1 MIAPAVLLGLVMPY
15 LAGVQG
21 TCDPDTVNQIKAFWN
36 GNPPQHNLE
45 KLNGFLTHLTAPGYY
60 TGSQEDIE
68 CFQSNFNEDGSAFD
82 VVITHNA
89 DTTVDVVYQA
99 TDNGDG
105 TLTLTSPDFP
115 SAETVYVIYFDNQV
129 LAYFN
134 CQDSENQTYKGFAG
148 IGVVNANNSDIE
160 FSPTILKGLKEAD
173 SALEQLKLATLPG
186 IDTSC
191 GN

>member
-1 MIAPAVLLGLVMPY
+1 MIALVVLLGLVMPY

-21 TCDPDTVNQIKAFWN
+21 TCDPDAVKQIKAFWN
-36 GNPPQHNLE
+36 GKPPLNNLE
-45 KLNGFLTHLTAPGYY
+45 KLNGVLTYLTAPGYF
-60 TGSQEDIE
+60 TGSQEDIQ
-68 CFQSNFNEDGSAFD
+68 CFQSNFNENGSAFD
-82 VVITHNA
+82 VVITHNEE
-89 DTTVDVVYQA
+89 TTADVVYQV

-115 SAETVYVIYFDNQV
+115 STETVYVVYFDNQV

-134 CQDSENQTYKGFAG
+134 CQDSASETYKGFAG
-148 IGVVNANNSDIE
+148 VGVVNANNSEIE

-173 SALEQLKLATLPG
+173 SALEQVKLVPLAG